1 MSAKWKGTIILG
13 LVGNNPNTPHFPSS
27 AILLR
32 RPCWIV
38 TQDYLNM
45 NGNKIQSKLGESLS
59 RIQAGTIITMI
70 LNHSGSLLIKIGE
83 KCLEEIPTGHSN
95 HLYPVFDLYGRC
107 EKISIVNSDP
117 RNASPIHEEGGM
129 SALNTPLRGF
139 DRSVPQRE
147 KADLEVH
154 EKETENSLPS
164 LTNGSNLM

>member
-1 MSAKWKGTIILG
+1 MVST
-13 LVGNNPNTPHFPSS
+13 NPNSPHFPSS

-38 TQDYLNM
+38 THDYLNI

-59 RIQAGTIITMI
+59 KIQVGTVITMT
-70 LNHSGSLLIKIGE
+70 LNHAGSLTIKIGE
-83 KCLEEIPTGHSN
+83 KCLEEISTGHSN
-95 HLYPVFDLYGRC
+95 HLYPVFDLYGKC
-107 EKISIVNSDP
+107 EKISILNSDP
-117 RNASPIHEEGGM
+117 RNTSPINEETGM
-129 SALNTPLRGF
+129 STSNTQLRGF
-139 DRSVPQRE
+139 DRNIPQRE